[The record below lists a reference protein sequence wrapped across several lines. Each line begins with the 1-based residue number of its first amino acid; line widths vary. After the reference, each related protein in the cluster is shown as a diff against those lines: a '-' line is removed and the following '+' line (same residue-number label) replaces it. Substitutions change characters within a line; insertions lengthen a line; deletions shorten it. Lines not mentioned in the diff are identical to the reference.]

1 MSSAYASTMK
11 PRGAPEKVN
20 MAADQRMH
28 TPRLMLRDVPVP
40 EAASVRTV
48 RPARPSLAMS
58 SGNQEVTATASW
70 RPLMGK
76 RVIRFFSERRSS
88 GLLAL
93 QVRSTRLVTTLRRTR
108 AVAGDKAFTDCREV
122 RPFMALARNTSGV
135 GACPPM

>member
-70 RPLMGK
+70 RPLLYIWPDSGHQ
-76 RVIRFFSERRSS
+76 VSS
-88 GLLAL
+88 VVTDRAAVPDVDPATPVGLVVLTVMAVLA
-93 QVRSTRLVTTLRRTR
+93 QM
-108 AVAGDKAFTDCREV
+108 E
-122 RPFMALARNTSGV
+122 
-135 GACPPM
+135 